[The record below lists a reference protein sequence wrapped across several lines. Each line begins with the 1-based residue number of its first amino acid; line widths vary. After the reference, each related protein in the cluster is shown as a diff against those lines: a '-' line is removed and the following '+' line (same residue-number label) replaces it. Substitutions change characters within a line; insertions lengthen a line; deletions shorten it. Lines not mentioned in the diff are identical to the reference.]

1 MDHTVTFFA
10 VRVCALCPVDNLSYS
25 LACGTQVVSAIFDAD
40 QFNEEAASGWW
51 LLNGH
56 RFEDSGSLAQRE
68 EMVCITYK

>member
-1 MDHTVTFFA
+1 VTRTLG
-10 VRVCALCPVDNLSYS
+10 VS
-25 LACGTQVVSAIFDAD
+25 LLVGRLEQPPLAEQVVSAIFDAD

-68 EMVCITYK
+68 EMV